1 MKNLNAALV
10 TGSGRSIGK
19 ELAILLAKK
28 VARQE
33 RSEFGTMLWY

>member
-10 TGSGRSIGK
+10 TGSGRSLDK

-33 RSEFGTMLWY
+33 RSEFGTMLSY